1 MTKTSVP
8 FGKRI
13 IALLIHD
20 ISLASMVVFA
30 TSFINAVLNML
41 VVGKIARDL
50 GPQQFGPY
58 AAALALG
65 GTVSMLIGGFQIAVA
80 NSTAETKNEYHFLQG
95 SVKRLVINPLIGLGL
110 FLALIWIVLSASIS
124 SFIGINVKTI
134 ISLSVVLPITAAVSV
149 VDGVLFGLGKFR
161 FVQSLSVVNTIFKLA
176 FVFVFLTIHGSV
188 IVLPLIVYIS
198 ALPTIFIAAFVAK
211 NENIKLP
218 SLRSIQLWRTNILV
232 LLFWISLQMDVLVSN
247 RVFESTDAGLYS
259 SFATI
264 GKAMTSLS
272 LLIGFYLIPRF
283 HRVHGSKRDE
293 RQLINRAVFAATLEG
308 GGIALGIYWIDIIK
322 KILGKSYELD
332 KHLELLVLISHVP
345 WCVVVCLVQ
354 LRAARNTN
362 PFMAS
367 IACFVAFQ
375 FLVFTQV
382 SSIVW
387 MSIAMIWFGLIG
399 ALLVYINLQLID

>member
-1 MTKTSVP
+1 
-8 FGKRI
+8 
-13 IALLIHD
+13 
-20 ISLASMVVFA
+20 
-30 TSFINAVLNML
+30 
-41 VVGKIARDL
+41 
-50 GPQQFGPY
+50 
-58 AAALALG
+58 
-65 GTVSMLIGGFQIAVA
+65 
-80 NSTAETKNEYHFLQG
+80 
-95 SVKRLVINPLIGLGL
+95 
-110 FLALIWIVLSASIS
+110 
-124 SFIGINVKTI
+124 
-134 ISLSVVLPITAAVSV
+134 
-149 VDGVLFGLGKFR
+149 
-161 FVQSLSVVNTIFKLA
+161 
-176 FVFVFLTIHGSV
+176 
-188 IVLPLIVYIS
+188 
-198 ALPTIFIAAFVAK
+198 
-211 NENIKLP
+211 
-218 SLRSIQLWRTNILV
+218 
-232 LLFWISLQMDVLVSN
+232 
-247 RVFESTDAGLYS
+247 
-259 SFATI
+259 
-264 GKAMTSLS
+264 MTSLS

-293 RQLINRAVFAATLEG
+293 RQLINRAVFAATLAG